1 MILHIAMLNLSKFI
15 IEFIGTFIFLSVIF
29 GVGEPIPIV
38 VALLAVI
45 YFGGSVSGG
54 HFNPAVT
61 YAMMVDGKIN
71 TQTALGYAGS
81 QIAGA
86 YAAWYFY
93 NNVIKKNRSA

>member
-1 MILHIAMLNLSKFI
+1 MANLAKFI

-38 VALLAVI
+38 VALLGAI
-45 YFGGSVSGG
+45 YFGGAVSGG

-61 YAMMVDGKIN
+61 FSKWCDGKIDN
-71 TQTALGYAGS
+71 NNAMMYVGS
-81 QIAGA
+81 QLAGA

-93 NNVIKKNRSA
+93 KNVIVPNKSA